1 VACVNWGLV
10 DFEQENVVD
19 DLAAVQID
27 ADGRQ
32 LEGLSK
38 LGLPLGQIVDFG
50 TVGDPDL
57 LAQTTGDDQADPGIG
72 VFQTISGDPSP
83 NVTGSFVALVRP
95 VTSRPAKLVPVF
107 IFGHG
112 ERTHPPQNQRTDH
125 RNAQEY
131 LIHWDDSSET
141 QSIISR

>member
-1 VACVNWGLV
+1 
-10 DFEQENVVD
+10 VD

-32 LEGLSK
+32 LEGFIK

-50 TVGDPDL
+50 TVVTQICLP
-57 LAQTTGDDQADPGIG
+57 QTTGDARPDRGSASSRRSPG
-72 VFQTISGDPSP
+72 PSP
-83 NVTGSFVALVRP
+83 NVTGSFVALVVP

-112 ERTHPPQNQRTDH
+112 ERTHPPQNQR
-125 RNAQEY
+125 
-131 LIHWDDSSET
+131 LIIERTGVPHHWDDSSET